1 MTIISHYIMVT
12 VYLFGVIIIYLMV
25 SMLSTDVSIMGHC
38 LIACAL
44 SKGALLSTGCFAVKG
59 RWMRQLL

>member
-12 VYLFGVIIIYLMV
+12 VYLFGVIIIYLMA

-38 LIACAL
+38 LILRVHYLKVHCYQVL
-44 SKGALLSTGCFAVKG
+44 VALL
-59 RWMRQLL
+59 